1 MAKGIGRSPTAALFG
16 GCITDRSIKQALILV
31 AALAFVLAL
40 CSFSGGKDID
50 YGLAFDGQSSD
61 LGRTEIVA
69 AFESPMPAGHNVV
82 WCSAF
87 QVAWDM
93 LAEDVFDGPIGLEG
107 AEAVAG
113 LLNRSRASEADLA
126 PESYFAAAGRAT
138 EGLVESIDRE
148 MAARFPDAAPP
159 DFVADE
165 NNFLAY
171 AYLSVA
177 IGFAHPYF
185 DEPHGLIFRDS
196 AGGLAEVAAFGVGPD
211 DDDGRAARAQVE
223 PLFYGE
229 GDDGSVEFAVDL
241 GGDSRYRIVA
251 ARVAPRGTL
260 ADTCDYVAARASEH
274 PQSGAYRTLGEDE
287 TLSMPAISWR
297 IVHRFGDLENRP
309 FLNDG
314 FRRHGIADAVQM
326 IEFRLDR
333 EGVVLRSEAEIQT
346 YTGIEAAAPGRRE
359 FIFDR
364 PFLLYVALRSAENP
378 VFAVWIDNEELLV
391 ASE

>member
-1 MAKGIGRSPTAALFG
+1 
-16 GCITDRSIKQALILV
+16 
-31 AALAFVLAL
+31 
-40 CSFSGGKDID
+40 
-50 YGLAFDGQSSD
+50 
-61 LGRTEIVA
+61 
-69 AFESPMPAGHNVV
+69 
-82 WCSAF
+82 
-87 QVAWDM
+87 
-93 LAEDVFDGPIGLEG
+93 
-107 AEAVAG
+107 
-113 LLNRSRASEADLA
+113 
-126 PESYFAAAGRAT
+126 
-138 EGLVESIDRE
+138 
-148 MAARFPDAAPP
+148 MAARFPAAAPP
-159 DFVADE
+159 DFEADE

-211 DDDGRAARAQVE
+211 DEGGREARAQVE

-260 ADTCDYVAARASEH
+260 ADTCAYAAARAGEH
-274 PQSGAYRTLGEDE
+274 PQSGAYRTLGEEE
-287 TLSMPAISWR
+287 TLSVPAISWR
-297 IVHRFGDLENRP
+297 IVHRFGELENRQ

-314 FRRHGIADAVQM
+314 FRRHGIAAAVQM

-333 EGVVLRSEAEIQT
+333 EGVVLRSETEIRT
-346 YTGIEAAAPGRRE
+346 YTGIEATPPGRRE

-364 PFLLYVALRSAENP
+364 PFLLYVALRGAESP
-378 VFAVWIDNEELLV
+378 LFAVWVDNAELLV